1 MNLGSILNNI
11 EYKSFTGREDIDVSH
26 ITYDSRYVKNNSM
39 FVAIKG
45 LVEDGHKYIKSA
57 IERGA
62 SVIVCEAIPGELKSM
77 ASFIEVENSRKVMA
91 RIAALIYDKPSEKLK
106 LVGVTGTNGKTSI
119 TYLLKAIFDY
129 LKIKN
134 GIIGTLGII
143 IDDEHIKTEHT
154 TPESSE
160 IQHIMGKMI
169 EKSVSVCSMEVSSH
183 ATELNRV
190 DNLDFDTAIFTNLT
204 RDHLDFHLTMENYYL
219 AKKKLF
225 YLTKNSNIINVDDEY
240 GQRLYNELKSDGIK
254 ALSYAINN
262 DADIKASNLKTTIKG
277 TEFDLKIEDLTKK
290 VFVKTPGKFSVLNS
304 MAALGTAYSLGID
317 IDEAIEAL
325 KCFNGVIGR
334 FEVIDTKLD
343 CTIIL
348 DFAHTPDGLAK
359 VMDTINEFATGRKI
373 VMFGAGGDRDI
384 SRRAP
389 MGEIAGQ
396 NCDLTILT
404 SDNPRFENPY
414 DICEEIA
421 QGVIKYGGEYKI
433 IVEREDAIYYAIK
446 NHKKDDV
453 ILLAGKSTEPY
464 QDIGIEKVPY
474 DERTIA
480 KNMIKRVEK
489 ELGIKNSFDKS
500 I

>member
-1 MNLGSILNNI
+1 MNLDSILNNI
-11 EYKSFTGREDIDVSH
+11 NYKSFVGSKNIELGH
-26 ITYDSRYVKNNSM
+26 ITYDSRCVKSNSI

-45 LVEDGHKYIKSA
+45 LIEDGHKYIKSA

-62 SVIVCEAIPGELKSM
+62 SVIVCETIPEELRDM
-77 ASFIEVENSRKVMA
+77 ASFIEVDNSRKAMA
-91 RIAALIYDKPSEKLK
+91 TIAALLYDKPSEKLK

-119 TYLLKAIFDY
+119 TYLLRAIFDY
-129 LKIKN
+129 LKLKN
-134 GIIGTLGII
+134 GVIGTLGII
-143 IDDEHIKTEHT
+143 IDDEHIKAEHT

-160 IQHIMGKMI
+160 IQYYISKMI
-169 EKSVSVCSMEVSSH
+169 EKSVSICSMEVSSH
-183 ATELNRV
+183 STELNRV

-204 RDHLDFHLTMENYYL
+204 RDHLDFHGTMENYYL

-240 GQRLYNELKSDGIK
+240 GQRLYKELISDK
-254 ALSYAINN
+254 VKTVSYAIEN
-262 DADIKASNLKTTIKG
+262 DADIKASNLKTSIKG
-277 TEFDLKIEDLTKK
+277 TEFDLKIGNLTKK

-304 MAALGTAYSLGID
+304 IAALGAAYSLGID
-317 IDEAIEAL
+317 IDAAIEAL
-325 KCFNGVIGR
+325 KFFNGVIGR
-334 FEVIDTKLD
+334 FEVMDTKLD

-359 VMDTINEFATGRKI
+359 VMDTINGFATGRKI

-421 QGVIKYGGEYKI
+421 QGVIKYSGEYKI
-433 IVEREDAIYYAIK
+433 IVEREEAIYYAIK

-474 DERTIA
+474 DERTVT

-489 ELGIKNSFDKS
+489 ELKI
-500 I
+500 

>member
-1 MNLGSILNNI
+1 MYLSNILNNI
-11 EYKSFTGREDIDVSH
+11 NYISFIGTKEIDVNH
-26 ITYDSRYVKNNSM
+26 ITYDSRCVKNNSV

-45 LVEDGHKYIKSA
+45 LTEDGHKYIKSA

-62 SVIVCEAIPGELKSM
+62 SVIVCETIPEELKSM
-77 ASFIEVENSRKVMA
+77 ASFIVVENSRKIMA
-91 RIAALIYDKPSEKLK
+91 DISALIYDKPSEKLK

-119 TYLLKAIFDY
+119 TYLLRAIFDH

-154 TPESSE
+154 TPESSD
-160 IQHIMGKMI
+160 IQHIMSKMV
-169 EKSVSVCSMEVSSH
+169 EKSVEVCSMEVSSH

-190 DNLDFDTAIFTNLT
+190 DKLDFDTAIFTNLT

-225 YLTKNSNIINVDDEY
+225 YLTKNSNIVNVDDEY
-240 GQRLYNELKSDGIK
+240 GHRLYRELKSDNIK
-254 ALSYAINN
+254 AMSYGIENE
-262 DADIKASNLKTTIKG
+262 ADIKASNLKTTIKG
-277 TEFDLKIEDLTKK
+277 TEFDLKIGDLTWKA
-290 VFVKTPGKFSVLNS
+290 FVKTPGKFSVLNS
-304 MAALGTAYSLGID
+304 IAAIGAAYSIGISVD
-317 IDEAIEAL
+317 DAIEAL
-325 KCFNGVIGR
+325 RNFNGVTGR
-334 FEVIDTKLD
+334 FEVLDTKLD

-348 DFAHTPDGLAK
+348 DFAHTPDGLSK

-389 MGEIAGQ
+389 MGEVAGQ

-433 IVEREDAIYYAIK
+433 IVEREEAIYYAIK
-446 NHKKDDV
+446 NHQKDDV

-464 QDIGIEKVPY
+464 QDLGIEKVPY
-474 DERTIA
+474 DETTIA

-489 ELGIKNSFDKS
+489 ELGL
-500 I
+500 

>member
-1 MNLGSILNNI
+1 MNLSNILNQI
-11 EYKSFTGREDIDVSH
+11 KYKSFAGSKDAVADN
-26 ITYDSRYVKNNSM
+26 ITYDSRNVNQNSI

-45 LVEDGHKYIKSA
+45 LVEDGHIYIDSA
-57 IERGA
+57 IKKGA
-62 SVIVCEAIPGELKSM
+62 SAIVCEFIPEELKEK
-77 ASFIEVENSRKVMA
+77 ANFIEVEDSRKAMA
-91 RIAALIYDKPSEKLK
+91 EIACAIYDNPSEKLK
-106 LVGVTGTNGKTSI
+106 VIGVTGTNGKTSI
-119 TYLLKAIFDY
+119 TYLLKAISDY

-143 IDDEHIKTEHT
+143 VDDEHINAEHT

-160 IQHIMGKMI
+160 IQHIMSKMLK
-169 EKSVSVCSMEVSSH
+169 KSVELCMMEVSSH
-183 ATELNRV
+183 AVELNRV
-190 DNLDFDTAIFTNLT
+190 YDIDFDVAIFTNLT
-204 RDHLDFHLTMENYYL
+204 RDHLDFHKTMENYYL

-225 YLTKNSNIINVDDEY
+225 YLTKNNNIINVDDEY
-240 GQRLYNELKSDGIK
+240 GKRLYDELKSDNVR
-254 ALSYAINN
+254 ALSYAIDNE
-262 DADIKASNLKTTIKG
+262 ADIKASNLRTTIKG
-277 TEFDLKIEDLTKK
+277 TEFDLKIRDISKK

-304 MAALGTAYSLGID
+304 LAALGAAYSLDID
-317 IDEAIEAL
+317 IDEAISAL
-325 KCFNGVIGR
+325 GNFNGVSGR
-334 FEVIDTKLD
+334 FEVMDTNLD

-348 DFAHTPDGLAK
+348 DFAHTPDGLEK
-359 VMDTINEFATGRKI
+359 VMDTINEFASGRKI

-389 MGEIAGQ
+389 MGEVAGR

-421 QGVIKYGGEYKI
+421 QGVKKYNGEYKI
-433 IVEREDAIYYAIK
+433 IVEREEAIYYAIK
-446 NHKKDDV
+446 NYKHNDV

-480 KNMIKRVEK
+480 KNMIKKVEQ
-489 ELGIKNSFDKS
+489 ELGIRR
-500 I
+500 

>member
-1 MNLGSILNNI
+1 MNLASILSNIKFISFIGSENI
-11 EYKSFTGREDIDVSH
+11 EVGH
-26 ITYDSRYVKNNSM
+26 ITYDSRCVKSNSI

-45 LVEDGHKYIKSA
+45 LVEDGNKYIKSA

-62 SVIVCEAIPGELKSM
+62 SVIVCENIPGELKDM
-77 ASFIEVENSRKVMA
+77 ASFLKVENSRKAMA
-91 RIAALIYDKPSEKLK
+91 QIAALIYDKPSEKLQ

-119 TYLLKAIFDY
+119 TYLLRAIFEY

-134 GIIGTLGII
+134 GVIGTLGIM
-143 IDDEHIKTEHT
+143 IDDEHIKAEHT

-160 IQHIMGKMI
+160 IQYLLNKMI
-169 EKSVSVCSMEVSSH
+169 EKSVGLCSMEVSSH
-183 ATELNRV
+183 STELNRV

-204 RDHLDFHLTMENYYL
+204 RDHLDFHGTMENYYL

-240 GQRLYNELKSDGIK
+240 GQRLYKELKSDNIK
-254 ALSYAINN
+254 ALSYAIENE
-262 DADIKASNLKTTIKG
+262 ADIKASNLITSIKG
-277 TEFDLKIEDLTKK
+277 TEFDLKIGDLTKK

-304 MAALGTAYSLGID
+304 MAALGAAYSLGID
-317 IDEAIEAL
+317 IDASIKAL
-325 KCFNGVIGR
+325 KHFNGVIGR

-359 VMDTINEFATGRKI
+359 VMDTINGFATGRKI

-421 QGVIKYGGEYKI
+421 QGVIKYGGDYKI
-433 IVEREDAIYYAIK
+433 IVEREEAIYYAIK

-474 DERTIA
+474 DERTVT
-480 KNMIKRVEK
+480 KNMIKKVEE
-489 ELGIKNSFDKS
+489 ELKI
-500 I
+500 

>member
-1 MNLGSILNNI
+1 MYLSNILNNI
-11 EYKSFTGREDIDVSH
+11 NYISFIGTKEIDVNH
-26 ITYDSRYVKNNSM
+26 ITYDSRCVKNNSV

-45 LVEDGHKYIKSA
+45 LTEDGHKYIKSA

-62 SVIVCEAIPGELKSM
+62 SVIVCETIPEELKSM
-77 ASFIEVENSRKVMA
+77 ASFIVVENSRKIMA
-91 RIAALIYDKPSEKLK
+91 DISALIYDKPSEKLK
-106 LVGVTGTNGKTSI
+106 LIGVTGTNGKTSI
-119 TYLLKAIFDY
+119 TYLLRAIFDH

-154 TPESSE
+154 TPESSD
-160 IQHIMGKMI
+160 IQHIMSKMV
-169 EKSVSVCSMEVSSH
+169 EKSVEVCSMEVSSH

-190 DNLDFDTAIFTNLT
+190 DKLDFDTAIFTNLT

-225 YLTKNSNIINVDDEY
+225 YLTKNSNIVNVDDEY
-240 GQRLYNELKSDGIK
+240 GHRLYRELKSDNIK
-254 ALSYAINN
+254 AMSYGIENE
-262 DADIKASNLKTTIKG
+262 ADIKASNLKTTIKG
-277 TEFDLKIEDLTKK
+277 TEFDLKIGDLTWKA
-290 VFVKTPGKFSVLNS
+290 FVKTPGKFSVLNS
-304 MAALGTAYSLGID
+304 IAAIGAAYSIGISVD
-317 IDEAIEAL
+317 DAIEAL
-325 KCFNGVIGR
+325 RNFNGVTGR
-334 FEVIDTKLD
+334 FEVLDTKLD

-348 DFAHTPDGLAK
+348 DFAHTPDGLSK

-389 MGEIAGQ
+389 MGEVAGQ

-433 IVEREDAIYYAIK
+433 IVEREEAIYYAIK
-446 NHKKDDV
+446 NHQKDDV

-464 QDIGIEKVPY
+464 QDLGIEKVPY
-474 DERTIA
+474 DETTIA

-489 ELGIKNSFDKS
+489 ELGL
-500 I
+500 

>member
-1 MNLGSILNNI
+1 MNLNSILNQI
-11 EYKSFTGREDIDVSH
+11 KYKSFVGSKNTEVEH
-26 ITYDSRYVKNNSM
+26 ITYDSRNVNNNSV

-45 LVEDGHKYIKSA
+45 LVEDGHMYIKSA

-62 SVIVCEAIPGELKSM
+62 SAIVCEYIPEELKDKS
-77 ASFIEVENSRKVMA
+77 SFIEVEDSRKIMA
-91 RIAALIYDKPSEKLK
+91 QIASIIYNNPSEKLN
-106 LVGVTGTNGKTSI
+106 LIGVTGTNGKTSI

-129 LKIKN
+129 FKIKN
-134 GIIGTLGII
+134 GLIGTLGIMV
-143 IDDEHIKTEHT
+143 DDERITAEHT

-160 IQHIMGKMI
+160 IQYIMNKMI
-169 EKSVSVCSMEVSSH
+169 KNSVEICLMEVSSH
-183 ATELNRV
+183 AVELNRV
-190 DNLDFDTAIFTNLT
+190 DNLDFDIAVFTNLT
-204 RDHLDFHLTMENYYL
+204 RDHLDFHKTMENYYL
-219 AKKKLF
+219 AKKRLF

-240 GQRLYNELKSDGIK
+240 GKRLYYELKNDNIQ
-254 ALSYAINN
+254 ALSYAIDNE
-262 DADIKASNLKTTIKG
+262 ADIKANNLVTTIKG
-277 TEFDLKIEDLTKK
+277 TEFDLKIGDLTKK

-304 MAALGTAYSLGID
+304 IAAIGVAYSLGLD
-317 IDEAIEAL
+317 INIAIEAL
-325 KCFNGVIGR
+325 KNFNGVTGR
-334 FEVIDTKLD
+334 FEIVDTKLD

-359 VMDTINEFATGRKI
+359 VMDTINEFAIGRKI
-373 VMFGAGGDRDI
+373 VMFGAGGDRDV

-389 MGEIAGQ
+389 MGEIAGK

-433 IVEREDAIYYAIK
+433 IVEREEAIYYAIK
-446 NHKKDDV
+446 HHKKNDV

-474 DERTIA
+474 DEKTVT
-480 KNMIKRVEK
+480 KNMIKKVEK
-489 ELGIKNSFDKS
+489 ELEI
-500 I
+500 